1 MRSRRFAPRAA
12 LAVLAVLAA
21 GGGAPLGA
29 QSVPTPAQ
37 VDSVFAGIGGSE
49 APGCA
54 VGVSVDG
61 RPVLERAYG
70 MADLEHGVVN
80 TPASRFE
87 AGSVSKQFTA
97 AAVILLALEGKLSLD
112 DDVRT
117 HFPELPDYG
126 ETVTVRHLL
135 NHTSGLRDW
144 GSVASLGGW
153 PRTTRVH
160 THEHV
165 LDILSRQ
172 RSLNYPPGR
181 HYSYTNSGYNLQAML
196 VERVSG
202 MPFAEFSRERIFE
215 PLGLTRTEWRDD
227 FTRVVEDRAVAYE
240 PAPGGG
246 WRMDMPFE
254 DVHGNGGLLTTVGDL
269 LAWTE
274 SLETGALAGPALVE
288 EMHRQG
294 VLTDGRTIDY
304 ASGLVVSDY
313 RDLPLVR
320 HSGSTAGYRAYL
332 ARFPEERV
340 GVAVLCNAADAGAGG
355 LLHGVADL
363 ALAGALGPEAGEP
376 EGVALPASAL
386 AAREGTYRN
395 TRTHEALRLSA
406 ADGGLRIDDRTRL
419 VPLSDRRFQ
428 TGGGTTY
435 TFEAASDASERSAF
449 VREDGEGD
457 RVRFEPVA
465 SFDPTTAELAA
476 YTGTFHSDE
485 AEATYTFSVQDGRL
499 HVEARYGE
507 SVPLTPVYRDA
518 FEGRGGTW
526 RFLRDGA
533 GRVVEVS
540 SITSRVWDMRFG
552 RVR

>member
-1 MRSRRFAPRAA
+1 MRRRFAPLAP

-21 GGGAPLGA
+21 GGGTPLPA

-37 VDSVFAGIGGSE
+37 VDSAFAGVGGSD

-54 VGVSVDG
+54 VGLSVDG
-61 RPVLERAYG
+61 RPMLERAYG
-70 MADLEHGVVN
+70 MADLEHAVVN
-80 TPASRFE
+80 TPATRFE

-126 ETVTVRHLL
+126 ETITVRHLL

-144 GSVASLGGW
+144 GSVASLAGW
-153 PRTTRVH
+153 PRTTRAH

-240 PAPGGG
+240 PARGGG

-274 SLETGALAGPALVE
+274 SLETGALAGPDLVE

-294 VLTDGRTIDY
+294 VLTDGRVIDY

-313 RDLPLVR
+313 RGLPLVR

-332 ARFPEERV
+332 ARFPEQRL
-340 GVAVLCNAADAGAGG
+340 GVAVLCNAANASAGG
-355 LLHGVADL
+355 LLYDVADMAL
-363 ALAGALGPEAGEP
+363 GGALAEE
-376 EGVALPASAL
+376 EGNPRGVTLPARAL
-386 AAREGTYRN
+386 AAREGAYRS
-395 TRTHEALRLSA
+395 TRTHEGVRLSSD
-406 ADGGLRIDDRTRL
+406 DGGLRVDGRTRL

-428 TGGGTTY
+428 AGGGTTY
-435 TFEAASDASERSAF
+435 TFEGASDAGTRSAF
-449 VREDGEGD
+449 VREDAEGD
-457 RVRFEPVA
+457 RIRFEPVA
-465 SFDPTTAELAA
+465 PFDPTPTELAEYA
-476 YTGTFHSDE
+476 GAFHSDE
-485 AEATYTFSVQDGRL
+485 AEATYTFSVRDGGL
-499 HVEARYGE
+499 QVEARYGE
-507 SVPLTPVYRDA
+507 AVPLTPVYRDT

-526 RFLRDGA
+526 RFLRDDA
-533 GRVVEVS
+533 GRVTEVS
-540 SITSRVWDMRFG
+540 SITSRVWDMRFE